1 MSGRPASAGRR
12 SPCCDRSDLL
22 WRDDAPTPAT
32 KPTRD
37 DHVNDAQARQV
48 TARSGAPGH
57 TRATADEPARD
68 GEDRPQEPAGH
79 DFKGFEQ
86 EPAGPR
92 EHPEWTPQQ
101 RANHEAHQ
109 ARLACIR
116 EERAPEWARQ
126 DARDRQDEA
135 GRTHAR
141 DARAHDRRPTRAD
154 RPRQDRA
161 GHRGTPDPQTRTTGH
176 RREHDARAHDPEAR
190 HRPRRSRTDRTRDAV
205 ADVGLYRAVS
215 YTDLSDQHFD
225 GHPYATRRSVNQM
238 IRAGLIEEHE
248 ATGPA
253 GQTFTVL
260 TATERGRDA
269 AQRAAV
275 DAGHVPEQQ
284 TWSGMVKPAELSHD
298 TAVYRAALDE
308 RARIEAA
315 GGRVTRVRL
324 DAELK
329 QIVATATEKAR
340 AEGGDRE
347 AHETKL
353 TARARP
359 RVACRQ
365 SRTTCCIPTPSS
377 TSRTPTDVSGRVN
390 VEIVSDHYHA
400 AAIAAK
406 AGAGFALHGSSRSAT
421 RTIARA
427 LARESDSR
435 PRRRTLARAG
445 RDGSVEL

>member
-1 MSGRPASAGRR
+1 ML
-12 SPCCDRSDLL
+12 DRSDLL
-22 WRDDAPTPAT
+22 WRDDDPTPAT
-32 KPTRD
+32 TPARD
-37 DHVNDAQARQV
+37 DHATDDQARPV

-57 TRATADEPARD
+57 TRATADEPAQD
-68 GEDRPQEPAGH
+68 GEDRPQAPAGH
-79 DFKGFEQ
+79 DFTGFEQ
-86 EPAGPR
+86 APAGPR

-101 RANHEAHQ
+101 RANHEAHH
-109 ARLACIR
+109 ARLARIR

-135 GRTHAR
+135 ARTHAR

-154 RPRQDRA
+154 RARQERA
-161 GHRGTPDPQTRTTGH
+161 GHRATPDPQTRTTGH
-176 RREHDARAHDPEAR
+176 RREHAARAPDPEAR
-190 HRPRRSRTDRTRDAV
+190 HRPRRSKTDRTRDAV

-225 GHPYATRRSVNQM
+225 GHPYATRRSVNHM
-238 IRAGLIEEHE
+238 IRAGLIEEHA
-248 ATGPA
+248 ATGPE
-253 GQTFTVL
+253 GNTFTVL

-284 TWSGMVKPAELSHD
+284 TWSGLVKPAELSHD
-298 TAVYRAALDE
+298 TAVYRAALGE
-308 RARIEAA
+308 RARIEAN

-329 QIVATATEKAR
+329 ATVATATEKAR
-340 AEGGDRE
+340 AAAGDRAADE
-347 AHETKL
+347 AKR
-353 TARARP
+353 TAAQELGLP
-359 RVACRQ
+359 VVNEDHVLYPDAQ
-365 SRTTCCIPTPSS
+365 LDIE
-377 TSRTPTDVSGRVN
+377 DADGVSGRVN
-390 VEIVSDHYHA
+390 VEVASDHYHA

-421 RTIARA
+421 RKIARA
-427 LARESDSR
+427 LARETDAGR
-435 PRRRTLARAG
+435 GGGEAHAG

>member
-1 MSGRPASAGRR
+1 ML
-12 SPCCDRSDLL
+12 DRSDLL
-22 WRDDAPTPAT
+22 WRDDDPAPAT
-32 KPTRD
+32 KPARD
-37 DHVNDAQARQV
+37 DHATDDQARQV
-48 TARSGAPGH
+48 TARPGAPGH

-68 GEDRPQEPAGH
+68 GEDRPPEPAGH

-86 EPAGPR
+86 APADAR
-92 EHPEWTPQQ
+92 EHAEWTPQQ
-101 RANHEAHQ
+101 RADHEAHH
-109 ARLACIR
+109 ARLARIR

-135 GRTHAR
+135 ARRQAR
-141 DARAHDRRPTRAD
+141 DARAM
-154 RPRQDRA
+154 
-161 GHRGTPDPQTRTTGH
+161 PDPQTRTTGH
-176 RREHDARAHDPEAR
+176 RREHAARAHDPEAR
-190 HRPRRSRTDRTRDAV
+190 HRARRSRTARTRDAV

-225 GHPYATRRSVNQM
+225 GHPYATRRSVNHM

-248 ATGPA
+248 ATGPE
-253 GQTFTVL
+253 GQTFKVL

-284 TWSGMVKPAELSHD
+284 TWSGIVKPAELSHD

-308 RARIEAA
+308 RARIEAE

-340 AEGGDRE
+340 AEGRDRA
-347 AHETKL
+347 AHEAKL
-353 TARARP
+353 AAAHNLGLHVVNHDHVLYPDAQLDIEDADGR
-359 RVACRQ
+359 
-365 SRTTCCIPTPSS
+365 
-377 TSRTPTDVSGRVN
+377 SGRVN

-406 AGAGFALHGSSRSAT
+406 AGAGFAMHGSSRSAT
-421 RTIARA
+421 RKIARA
-427 LARESDSR
+427 LARETDAGRGGGPSQ
-435 PRRRTLARAG
+435 PG

>member
-1 MSGRPASAGRR
+1 ML
-12 SPCCDRSDLL
+12 DRSDLL
-22 WRDDAPTPAT
+22 WRDDDPTPAT
-32 KPTRD
+32 KPARD
-37 DHVNDAQARQV
+37 DHATDDQARQV
-48 TARSGAPGH
+48 TARPGAPGH

-79 DFKGFEQ
+79 DVQGFEQ
-86 EPAGPR
+86 APAGPR
-92 EHPEWTPQQ
+92 EHREWTPQQ
-101 RANHEAHQ
+101 RANHEAHH
-109 ARLACIR
+109 ARLARIR
-116 EERAPEWARQ
+116 EEHAPERARQ

-135 GRTHAR
+135 ARKHAR
-141 DARAHDRRPTRAD
+141 EARAK
-154 RPRQDRA
+154 
-161 GHRGTPDPQTRTTGH
+161 PDPQTRTTGH
-176 RREHDARAHDPEAR
+176 RREHAARAHDPEAR
-190 HRPRRSRTDRTRDAV
+190 HRPRRSRTARTRDAV

-225 GHPYATRRSVNQM
+225 GHPYATRRSVNHM
-238 IRAGLIEEHE
+238 IRAGLIEEHA
-248 ATGPA
+248 ATRPH
-253 GQTFTVL
+253 GQRFKVL

-284 TWSGMVKPAELSHD
+284 TWTGLVKPAELSHD

-308 RARIEAA
+308 RARIEAE

-340 AEGGDRE
+340 AEGGDRA
-347 AHETKL
+347 AHEAKL
-353 TARARP
+353 AAAHNLGLHVVNHDQVLYP
-359 RVACRQ
+359 DAQ
-365 SRTTCCIPTPSS
+365 LDIE
-377 TSRTPTDVSGRVN
+377 DADGVSGRVN

-400 AAIAAK
+400 AAITAK

-421 RTIARA
+421 RKIARA
-427 LARESDSR
+427 LARESDR
-435 PRRRTLARAG
+435 GGAGGAAQPG

>member
-1 MSGRPASAGRR
+1 MF
-12 SPCCDRSDLL
+12 DRSDPL
-22 WRDDAPTPAT
+22 WRDDDPTPAT
-32 KPTRD
+32 KPARD
-37 DHVNDAQARQV
+37 DHAKDDQARQV
-48 TARSGAPGH
+48 TARPGAPGH

-68 GEDRPQEPAGH
+68 GEDRPQKPASH
-79 DFKGFEQ
+79 DVQGFEQ

-92 EHPEWTPQQ
+92 EHPEWTPQ
-101 RANHEAHQ
+101 
-109 ARLACIR
+109 
-116 EERAPEWARQ
+116 
-126 DARDRQDEA
+126 
-135 GRTHAR
+135 
-141 DARAHDRRPTRAD
+141 
-154 RPRQDRA
+154 
-161 GHRGTPDPQTRTTGH
+161 TRTTGH
-176 RREHDARAHDPEAR
+176 RLEHDTRTQDPGARQ
-190 HRPRRSRTDRTRDAV
+190 RPRRSRTDRARDAV

-215 YTDLSDQHFD
+215 YTDLSDRHFD
-225 GHPYATRRSVNQM
+225 GHPYATRRSVNHL

-248 ATGPA
+248 GTGPA

-308 RARIEAA
+308 RARIEAE

-329 QIVATATEKAR
+329 QMVATATEKAR

-353 TARARP
+353 AAAHDLGLHVVNED
-359 RVACRQ
+359 RVLYPDAQ
-365 SRTTCCIPTPSS
+365 LDIE
-377 TSRTPTDVSGRVN
+377 DADGVSGRVN

-406 AGAGFALHGSSRSAT
+406 AGAGFALHGSSGSAT

-427 LARESDSR
+427 LARETDAGRGGGPSQ
-435 PRRRTLARAG
+435 PG

>member
-1 MSGRPASAGRR
+1 M
-12 SPCCDRSDLL
+12 
-22 WRDDAPTPAT
+22 
-32 KPTRD
+32 
-37 DHVNDAQARQV
+37 
-48 TARSGAPGH
+48 
-57 TRATADEPARD
+57 
-68 GEDRPQEPAGH
+68 
-79 DFKGFEQ
+79 
-86 EPAGPR
+86 
-92 EHPEWTPQQ
+92 
-101 RANHEAHQ
+101 
-109 ARLACIR
+109 
-116 EERAPEWARQ
+116 
-126 DARDRQDEA
+126 
-135 GRTHAR
+135 
-141 DARAHDRRPTRAD
+141 
-154 RPRQDRA
+154 
-161 GHRGTPDPQTRTTGH
+161 
-176 RREHDARAHDPEAR
+176 
-190 HRPRRSRTDRTRDAV
+190 
-205 ADVGLYRAVS
+205 GLYRAVS

-225 GHPYATRRSVNQM
+225 GHPYATRRSVNHL

-248 ATGPA
+248 ATGPH
-253 GQTFTVL
+253 GRSFTVL

-308 RARIEAA
+308 RARIEAE

-329 QIVATATEKAR
+329 QMVATATEKAR

-353 TARARP
+353 AAAHDLGLHVVNEDHVLYP
-359 RVACRQ
+359 DAQ
-365 SRTTCCIPTPSS
+365 LDIE
-377 TSRTPTDVSGRVN
+377 DADGVSGRVN

-427 LARESDSR
+427 LARESDAGRGGGPSQ
-435 PRRRTLARAG
+435 PG

>member
-1 MSGRPASAGRR
+1 ML
-12 SPCCDRSDLL
+12 DRSDLL
-22 WRDDAPTPAT
+22 WRDDDPTPAT
-32 KPTRD
+32 TPARD
-37 DHVNDAQARQV
+37 NHAKDDQARPV

-57 TRATADEPARD
+57 TGATADEPARD

-86 EPAGPR
+86 APAGPR
-92 EHPEWTPQQ
+92 EHPESTPQQ

-109 ARLACIR
+109 ARLARIR
-116 EERAPEWARQ
+116 EERA
-126 DARDRQDEA
+126 
-135 GRTHAR
+135 
-141 DARAHDRRPTRAD
+141 
-154 RPRQDRA
+154 
-161 GHRGTPDPQTRTTGH
+161 GHRTTPDPQTRTTGH
-176 RREHDARAHDPEAR
+176 RREHDARTHDPEAR
-190 HRPRRSRTDRTRDAV
+190 HRPRRSRTARTRDAV

-225 GHPYATRRSVNQM
+225 GHPYATRRSVNHM

-248 ATGPA
+248 ATGPE
-253 GQTFTVL
+253 GQSFKVL

-298 TAVYRAALDE
+298 TAVYRAALGE
-308 RARIEAA
+308 RARIEAE

-340 AEGGDRE
+340 AEGGERA
-347 AHETKL
+347 AHEAKL
-353 TARARP
+353 AAAQALGLHVVNNEQVLYP
-359 RVACRQ
+359 DAQ
-365 SRTTCCIPTPSS
+365 LDIE
-377 TSRTPTDVSGRVN
+377 DANGVSGRVN

-406 AGAGFALHGSSRSAT
+406 AGAGFTMHGSSRSAT
-421 RTIARA
+421 RKIARA
-427 LARESDSR
+427 LAREADSG
-435 PRRRTLARAG
+435 PGGGEARAG

>member
-1 MSGRPASAGRR
+1 ML
-12 SPCCDRSDLL
+12 DRSDLL
-22 WRDDAPTPAT
+22 WRDDDPTPAT
-32 KPTRD
+32 TPARD
-37 DHVNDAQARQV
+37 DYVKDAQARQV

-57 TRATADEPARD
+57 TRATADEPAQERARQAD
-68 GEDRPQEPAGH
+68 EAREATPRAPQEPAGH

-86 EPAGPR
+86 APAGPR

-109 ARLACIR
+109 ARLARIR

-135 GRTHAR
+135 ARQHAR
-141 DARAHDRRPTRAD
+141 DARAK
-154 RPRQDRA
+154 
-161 GHRGTPDPQTRTTGH
+161 PDPQTRTTGH
-176 RREHDARAHDPEAR
+176 RREHAARAHDPEAR
-190 HRPRRSRTDRTRDAV
+190 QRPRRSRTERTRDAV

-215 YTDLSDQHFD
+215 YTDLSNQHFD
-225 GHPYATRRSVNQM
+225 GHPYATRRSVNHM

-248 ATGPA
+248 ATGPE
-253 GQTFTVL
+253 GHTFKVL

-284 TWSGMVKPAELSHD
+284 TWTGLVKPAELSHD
-298 TAVYRAALDE
+298 TAVYRAALGE
-308 RARIEAA
+308 RARIEAN

-329 QIVATATEKAR
+329 ATVATATEKAR
-340 AEGGDRE
+340 AEAGDRAADE
-347 AHETKL
+347 AKR
-353 TARARP
+353 TAAQELGLP
-359 RVACRQ
+359 VVNEDHVLYPDAQ
-365 SRTTCCIPTPSS
+365 LDIE
-377 TSRTPTDVSGRVN
+377 DADGVSGRVN
-390 VEIVSDHYHA
+390 VEVASDHYHA

-421 RTIARA
+421 RKIARA
-427 LARESDSR
+427 LARETDAGR
-435 PRRRTLARAG
+435 GGGEAHAG

>member
-1 MSGRPASAGRR
+1 MTRR
-12 SPCCDRSDLL
+12 
-22 WRDDAPTPAT
+22 
-32 KPTRD
+32 
-37 DHVNDAQARQV
+37 
-48 TARSGAPGH
+48 ARSQHDPGAPGH

-79 DFKGFEQ
+79 DVQGFEQ
-86 EPAGPR
+86 APAGPR

-101 RANHEAHQ
+101 RANHEAHH
-109 ARLACIR
+109 ARLARIR

-135 GRTHAR
+135 
-141 DARAHDRRPTRAD
+141 ARANDRRPTRAN
-154 RPRQDRA
+154 RARQERA
-161 GHRGTPDPQTRTTGH
+161 GHRATPDPQTRTTGH
-176 RREHDARAHDPEAR
+176 RREHAARAHDPEAR
-190 HRPRRSRTDRTRDAV
+190 HRARRSRTARTRDAV

-225 GHPYATRRSVNQM
+225 GHPYATRRSVNHM

-248 ATGPA
+248 ATGPE
-253 GQTFTVL
+253 GQTFKVL

-340 AEGGDRE
+340 AEGGDRA
-347 AHETKL
+347 AHEAKL
-353 TARARP
+353 AAAHDLGLHVVSNDQVLYPDAQLDIEDADGR
-359 RVACRQ
+359 
-365 SRTTCCIPTPSS
+365 
-377 TSRTPTDVSGRVN
+377 SGRVN
-390 VEIVSDHYHA
+390 VEMVSDHYHA

-406 AGAGFALHGSSRSAT
+406 AGAGFAMHGTSRSAT
-421 RTIARA
+421 RKIARA
-427 LARESDSR
+427 LARETDAGRGGGPSQ
-435 PRRRTLARAG
+435 PG

>member
-1 MSGRPASAGRR
+1 ML
-12 SPCCDRSDLL
+12 DRSDLL
-22 WRDDAPTPAT
+22 WRDDDPTPAT
-32 KPTRD
+32 TPARD
-37 DHVNDAQARQV
+37 DHAKA
-48 TARSGAPGH
+48 TP
-57 TRATADEPARD
+57 RA
-68 GEDRPQEPAGH
+68 PQEPAGH
-79 DFKGFEQ
+79 DVQGFEQ
-86 EPAGPR
+86 APAGPR

-109 ARLACIR
+109 ARLARIR

-126 DARDRQDEA
+126 DARDRQRDRQDKA
-135 GRTHAR
+135 ARTHAR

-154 RPRQDRA
+154 RARQERA
-161 GHRGTPDPQTRTTGH
+161 GHRATPDPQTRTTGH
-176 RREHDARAHDPEAR
+176 RREHAARAHDPEAR
-190 HRPRRSRTDRTRDAV
+190 HRPRRSRTARTRDAV

-225 GHPYATRRSVNQM
+225 GHPYATRRSVNHM

-248 ATGPA
+248 ATGPQ
-253 GQTFTVL
+253 GQSFNVL

-284 TWSGMVKPAELSHD
+284 TWTGLVKPAELSHD

-340 AEGGDRE
+340 AEGGDRA
-347 AHETKL
+347 AHEAKR
-353 TARARP
+353 TAAHDLGLHVVNHDQVLYPDAQLDIEDADGR
-359 RVACRQ
+359 
-365 SRTTCCIPTPSS
+365 
-377 TSRTPTDVSGRVN
+377 SGRVN

-400 AAIAAK
+400 AAITAK
-406 AGAGFALHGSSRSAT
+406 AAAGYALHGSSRSAT
-421 RTIARA
+421 RKIARA
-427 LARESDSR
+427 LARESDR
-435 PRRRTLARAG
+435 GGAGGAAQPG